1 MWLLILAVW
10 RRLSR
15 CSIAHKNKQ
24 MPARA
29 CWERRAQKFR
39 QFRHAKNDLHG
50 GDDMAVSGLRCR
62 APQHI
67 IVKVFRLNPRGNQLV
82 GGLVLKE
89 PRHKMTQDRVVGSQ
103 SRVR

>member
-15 CSIAHKNKQ
+15 RSIAHKNKQ
-24 MPARA
+24 MPASA

-39 QFRHAKNDLHG
+39 EFRHAKNDLHG
-50 GDDMAVSGLRCR
+50 GDHMADSGLRCR

-89 PRHKMTQDRVVGSQ
+89 P
-103 SRVR
+103 